1 MKRLIFKT
9 LLIFLFSGQIFS
21 QESDSIKICD
31 LKLKI
36 KNQTKLNRKAEIE
49 LDYKI
54 TVIQDFYR
62 NGNIKSETYLIHKN
76 TPIWR
81 KVFYDKNG
89 KLIDIEPV
97 DNEKYGLCYVLR
109 QAQEKGLLGDE
120 TYIDLFSENN
130 FEYPNHWFIGY
141 DFNKSETGH
150 ETKGIVIDKNTGN
163 LQDYYTSVTIN
174 ADSILELGFGYI
186 ENLPEFPGGID
197 SLRVYLQSNIS
208 INKDS
213 IVKGR
218 VFVEFWIDTDG
229 NPVDAKV
236 VRGINNYQDNEAL
249 RIINSMPK
257 WKPGVNKGKKIKV
270 PFTYPIIF
278 KRED

>member
-1 MKRLIFKT
+1 MKRLIFKI
-9 LLIFLFSGQIFS
+9 LLILLFPSQIYS

-31 LKLKI
+31 FNLKV
-36 KNQTKLNRKAEIE
+36 KNQTELKRKAEID
-49 LDYKI
+49 LDNKI

-62 NGNIKSETYLIHKN
+62 SGNIKTQTYWIHKN

-81 KVFYDKNG
+81 KEFYDRNG
-89 KLIDIEPV
+89 KLINIEPV
-97 DNEKYGLCYVLR
+97 GNEKYGLCYVLR

-150 ETKGIVIDKNTGN
+150 ETKGIVIDNNTGN

-174 ADSILELGFGYI
+174 ADSIFELGFGYI

-213 IVKGR
+213 IVNGR
-218 VFVEFWIDTDG
+218 VYVEFWIDTDG

-257 WKPGVNKGKKIKV
+257 WKPGVNNGKKIKV